1 MVSSK
6 NTIRILKKHSIQK
19 QLNTKLKFQAG
30 IIFTDLFGHLKH
42 ES

>member
-30 IIFTDLFGHLKH
+30 IIFHRLVWSL
-42 ES
+42 EA